1 MGSPSCPEI
10 DFIASA
16 NWLPAFKFVGNIFLT
31 DRDLIFE
38 KFIASANRLPA
49 FKSIGNIFLTDRDL
63 NLCKMWEHIESS
75 ACYALSADFCG
86 NMPDLYWYFLFVSLL
101 VEEQEDIISLSVV
114 FFIFLC
120 TSFKLLCL

>member
-1 MGSPSCPEI
+1 
-10 DFIASA
+10 
-16 NWLPAFKFVGNIFLT
+16 
-31 DRDLIFE
+31 
-38 KFIASANRLPA
+38 
-49 FKSIGNIFLTDRDL
+49 
-63 NLCKMWEHIESS
+63 MWEHIESS